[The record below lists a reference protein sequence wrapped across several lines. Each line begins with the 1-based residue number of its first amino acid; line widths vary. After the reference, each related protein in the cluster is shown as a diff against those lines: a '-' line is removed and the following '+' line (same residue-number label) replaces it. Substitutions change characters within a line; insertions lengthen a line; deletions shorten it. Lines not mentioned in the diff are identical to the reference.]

1 MKSLLTHYSVARN
14 QEKHGSPG
22 VSIPYALETSLRNTF
37 FLENTKN
44 ESGSSS
50 LGTSMR
56 PADNTS
62 KIESKNASRQ
72 NSSISLNLATR
83 YEVQLNRNS
92 FDRFVRDYFNNLGL
106 NTHMS
111 KSEIDSIPIVNTY
124 IEQGETVEGAFKS
137 VIELILLE
145 MHWKK
150 VLIII

>member
-1 MKSLLTHYSVARN
+1 MCIRD
-14 QEKHGSPG
+14 
-22 VSIPYALETSLRNTF
+22 
-37 FLENTKN
+37 
-44 ESGSSS
+44 
-50 LGTSMR
+50 SMR